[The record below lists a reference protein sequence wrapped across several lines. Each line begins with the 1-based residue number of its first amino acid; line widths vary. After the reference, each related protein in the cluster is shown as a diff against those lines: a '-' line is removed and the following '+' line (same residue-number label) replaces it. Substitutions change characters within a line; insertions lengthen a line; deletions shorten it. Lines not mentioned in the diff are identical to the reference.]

1 MTNKQKSRLVETINK
16 SLQEAE
22 RMFKTQKESHAFII
36 GWLQGALKIVR
47 DELEEGT
54 DEIDL
59 SKVKCP
65 NAYTDDIF
73 NYGSESEK

>member
-22 RMFKTQKESHAFII
+22 RLFTTQEESHAYII

-47 DELEEGT
+47 EELEEGI
-54 DEIDL
+54 EE
-59 SKVKCP
+59 KV
-65 NAYTDDIF
+65 I
-73 NYGSESEK
+73 S